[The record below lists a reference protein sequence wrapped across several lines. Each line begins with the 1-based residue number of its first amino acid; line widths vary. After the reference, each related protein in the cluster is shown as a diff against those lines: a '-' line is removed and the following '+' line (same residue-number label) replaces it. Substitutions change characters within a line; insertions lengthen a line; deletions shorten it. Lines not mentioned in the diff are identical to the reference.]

1 MDTDPAINPATM
13 ETRPSTLLYPMVKYS
28 SRWPRRTRSWRF
40 GVVAVATSPLS
51 PERSGGAKI
60 RHLILDEGERSMKEM
75 LSGQA
80 ASVGV
85 ILPDRSIPYSL
96 ADTIAEVSEGAWRLL
111 HLAGDPPLTCHAAMV
126 MARHKSQER
135 TRVSTANHRG
145 GGIGRPKKMNTSLE
159 GESGLTRTISPA
171 PSLAAPGVSRNARGI
186 GATPW
191 GTKAAARRG
200 HVGPRRAGGAHC
212 DQRSHPA
219 NRARPKPN
227 RPVRADR
234 YR

>member
-1 MDTDPAINPATM
+1 
-13 ETRPSTLLYPMVKYS
+13 
-28 SRWPRRTRSWRF
+28 
-40 GVVAVATSPLS
+40 
-51 PERSGGAKI
+51 
-60 RHLILDEGERSMKEM
+60 MKEM

-111 HLAGDPPLTCHAAMV
+111 HLAGDPPLTRHAAMV

-159 GESGLTRTISPA
+159 G
-171 PSLAAPGVSRNARGI
+171 RNARGI